1 MFDCITLTVPASV
14 SALTVVRLTTAG
26 IAAQGGNMDYETMED
41 IKTAVY
47 EACYAMSVQKYVPER
62 LELVF
67 DKGETFR
74 VTITG
79 QGELRETDGNMP
91 DLDLCNAVLTTMIA
105 NVEVS
110 VDETGIRS
118 VVMFA

>member
-26 IAAQGGNMDYETMED
+26 IAAQGGNMDFETMED

-62 LELVF
+62 LELEF
-67 DKGETFR
+67 KQGETFH
-74 VTITG
+74 VTVTG
-79 QGELRETDGNMP
+79 AGELKETDGNMP
-91 DLDLCNAVLTTMIA
+91 DLDLCNAVLTTMIEH
-105 NVEVS
+105 VKVD
-110 VDETGIRS
+110 VDENGIRS
-118 VVMFA
+118 IVMHA

>member
-26 IAAQGGNMDYETMED
+26 IAAQGGNMDFETMED

-62 LELVF
+62 LELEF
-67 DKGETFR
+67 KQGETFH
-74 VTITG
+74 VTVTG
-79 QGELRETDGNMP
+79 SGELKETDGNMP
-91 DLDLCNAVLTTMIA
+91 DLDLCNAVLTTMIEH
-105 NVEVS
+105 VRVD
-110 VDETGIRS
+110 VDENGIRS
-118 VVMFA
+118 IVMHA

>member
-26 IAAQGGNMDYETMED
+26 IAAQGGNMDFETMED

-62 LELVF
+62 LELEF
-67 DKGETFR
+67 KQGETFH
-74 VTITG
+74 VTVTG
-79 QGELRETDGNMP
+79 AGELKETDGNMP
-91 DLDLCNAVLTTMIA
+91 DLDLCNAVLTTMIEH
-105 NVEVS
+105 VR
-110 VDETGIRS
+110 VDVDDNGIRS
-118 VVMFA
+118 IVMHA

>member
-26 IAAQGGNMDYETMED
+26 IAAQGGNMDFETMED

-62 LELVF
+62 LELEF
-67 DKGETFR
+67 KQGETFHVM
-74 VTITG
+74 VTG
-79 QGELRETDGNMP
+79 AGALKETDGNMP
-91 DLDLCNAVLTTMIA
+91 DLDLCNAVLTTMIEH
-105 NVEVS
+105 VR
-110 VDETGIRS
+110 VDVDDNGIRS
-118 VVMFA
+118 IVMHA

>member
-26 IAAQGGNMDYETMED
+26 IAAQGGNMDFETMED

-62 LELVF
+62 LELEF
-67 DKGETFR
+67 KQGETFH
-74 VTITG
+74 VTVTG
-79 QGELRETDGNMP
+79 AGELKETDGNMP
-91 DLDLCNAVLTTMIA
+91 DLDLCNAVLTTMIEH
-105 NVEVS
+105 VKVD
-110 VDETGIRS
+110 VDEHGIRS
-118 VVMFA
+118 IVMHA

>member
-1 MFDCITLTVPASV
+1 MFDNILLTVPASV
-14 SALTVVRLTTAG
+14 ETLPVVRLTTAG
-26 IAAQGGNMDYETMED
+26 IAAGATMDFETMED

-62 LELVF
+62 LELCF
-67 DKGETFR
+67 KRSGSFH

-79 QGELRETDGNMP
+79 EGRLKETDGRLP

-105 NVEVS
+105 NVKVS
-110 VDETGIRS
+110 VDKKGIRS
-118 VVMFA
+118 IVMYA

>member
-26 IAAQGGNMDYETMED
+26 IAAQGGNMDFETMED

-62 LELVF
+62 LELEF
-67 DKGETFR
+67 KQGETFH
-74 VTITG
+74 VTVTG
-79 QGELRETDGNMP
+79 AGELKETDGNMP
-91 DLDLCNAVLTTMIA
+91 DLDLCNAVLTTMIEH
-105 NVEVS
+105 VK
-110 VDETGIRS
+110 VDVDDNGIRS
-118 VVMFA
+118 IVMHA

>member
-26 IAAQGGNMDYETMED
+26 IAAQGGNMDFETMED

-62 LELVF
+62 LELEF
-67 DKGETFR
+67 KQGETFH
-74 VTITG
+74 VTVTG
-79 QGELRETDGNMP
+79 AGKLKETDGNMP
-91 DLDLCNAVLTTMIA
+91 DLDLCNAVLTTMIEH
-105 NVEVS
+105 VR
-110 VDETGIRS
+110 VDVDDNGIRS
-118 VVMFA
+118 IVMHA